1 MLVKIIDE
9 QYVLILVLGLT
20 PLLAGASTLAC
31 GIAMGGFFLAS
42 IIINCIIINMIRSL
56 VPIQIRQVMIV
67 MVAALTVSML
77 QLLMQTWFYDAS
89 RLLDIYLPLVAMNC
103 ILLAMMNDYAMNG
116 NFVSVIIT
124 ATVTGIGVLVLCTFI
139 GTARQYINLPV
150 IQGVPGV
157 FFLLALAI
165 ILVNILKNKG
175 IGSDT
180 PAT

>member
-1 MLVKIIDE
+1 
-9 QYVLILVLGLT
+9 
-20 PLLAGASTLAC
+20 
-31 GIAMGGFFLAS
+31 
-42 IIINCIIINMIRSL
+42 
-56 VPIQIRQVMIV
+56 
-67 MVAALTVSML
+67 
-77 QLLMQTWFYDAS
+77 
-89 RLLDIYLPLVAMNC
+89 
-103 ILLAMMNDYAMNG
+103 MNG